1 MPSLEMPFLVLLA
14 CTLTFFVTTTVF
26 LVLYIVAKKSAIE
39 KQALADRE
47 IDELKQAV
55 YGAED
60 LAEKVQKQ
68 LVDAN
73 DLAQL
78 TQADLRTQL
87 QVSEMRLQEQ
97 QQHHDAMNQELK
109 SSQQKLQQDFEAL
122 SRKIFEDNRKRF
134 ENESKRTLEV
144 SLSPLK
150 KEIEGFRQRVEQTHK
165 ADLQDRNR
173 LQGQMIELQK
183 QAQQIGQ
190 DAIQLAN
197 ALKGESKSQ
206 GNWGEMILER
216 LLEDSGLERGREYQV
231 QASYIDEEGRR
242 KQPDVVIKLPEGRDI
257 IIDSK
262 VSLVAYERFFN
273 AATEEQRAA
282 ALKDHLSSMRNHF
295 SGLSH
300 KKYDDLEGV
309 NSLDFV
315 FMFVPVEPAYILTL
329 QSATDLFQQ
338 AYDKG
343 VVMVSPTTLMATL
356 RTVSNIWRY
365 EKQNM
370 NAQKIAD
377 DAGGL
382 YDQFVLLVESLDQL
396 GKRLEDTQKSYQQA
410 RNRLSEG
417 RGNVVRRIENIKK
430 LGVKSKKQL
439 PDSIKGLLDG

>member
-60 LAEKVQKQ
+60 LAEKIQKQ

-315 FMFVPVEPAYILTL
+315 FMVCNR
-329 QSATDLFQQ
+329 S
-338 AYDKG
+338 
-343 VVMVSPTTLMATL
+343 VST
-356 RTVSNIWRY
+356 
-365 EKQNM
+365 
-370 NAQKIAD
+370 
-377 DAGGL
+377 GL
-382 YDQFVLLVESLDQL
+382 
-396 GKRLEDTQKSYQQA
+396 
-410 RNRLSEG
+410 
-417 RGNVVRRIENIKK
+417 
-430 LGVKSKKQL
+430 
-439 PDSIKGLLDG
+439 